1 MIHLE
6 EDLTEIGKLVW
17 QYFDDKYITV
27 IKEEV
32 AEYQAICETHLGKE
46 AYLIQSIMPFL
57 PNEKQIL
64 DGLMQIMLYSS
75 IIDLATMKHPEL
87 KALYKDENPE
97 RERFKRLVFKMII
110 MKLLMMLKELD
121 H

>member
-17 QYFDDKYITV
+17 QYFDDKYITA

-64 DGLMQIMLYSS
+64 DGLMQIMLYNS